1 MGLSIRKGSPV
12 PLFLPAISAI
22 YSSRIALPTPHLTS
36 LTPNLQDV
44 SNLHVRPHN
53 TLKPAHLTRPST
65 GATGYIGGDVLY
77 ALTQSFH
84 SSKITAL
91 VRSESKASLI
101 TSKYP
106 SVTPVIGD
114 LDSAASITKEV
125 ADADVVLR
133 TFNYYKTMI

>member
-1 MGLSIRKGSPV
+1 MRKDSPV
-12 PLFLPAISAI
+12 HLFLPSIDLVLLSQPLISN
-22 YSSRIALPTPHLTS
+22 LTYH
-36 LTPNLQDV
+36 NLQDV
-44 SNLHVRPHN
+44 SNLHVCPHN
-53 TLKPAHLTRPST
+53 TLKPAHLTHPST

-125 ADADVVLR
+125 AEADVVLR